1 MNIKSLF
8 LPMLLSACITQSP
21 SASDDA
27 ASPYAS
33 WPITEIGGQAV
44 QNPQAKLTLDRDEK
58 RFNAKT
64 GCNTL
69 FGSYTLSDKKQLQFG
84 AVASTLMACVDM
96 DTEQR
101 LGQALPKVKQY
112 RFQGEALELLDEQ
125 GHTVVRGQRADK
137 Q

>member
-1 MNIKSLF
+1 MQH
-8 LPMLLSACITQSP
+8 LPTALGRLPQSAAKPCKIRKRSP
-21 SASDDA
+21 
-27 ASPYAS
+27 P
-33 WPITEIGGQAV
+33 
-44 QNPQAKLTLDRDEK
+44 LDRDEK

-69 FGSYTLSDKKQLQFG
+69 FGSYTLSDNQQLQFG